1 MSQLP
6 SSVRN
11 SVIRQSLSNI
21 DNLNYVVS
29 PGSPDFKFNR
39 QNSSRRSRRSDQRR
53 RRQSGMIPGGPPGL
67 PGPGGMKNESYTSE
81 DNDEMS
87 SEESEE
93 VTSRV
98 PSRGAHY
105 QTASTISR
113 NMNYKPKRTG
123 SNSSSSSDA
132 YSSNSPQSSSDVSG
146 QFKDSPVGLNLCV
159 DDSSLFLNN
168 F

>member
-53 RRQSGMIPGGPPGL
+53 RRQSGMIPGGPPG
-67 PGPGGMKNESYTSE
+67 GMKNESYTSE

-123 SNSSSSSDA
+123 SNSSSSSEA
-132 YSSNSPQSSSDVSG
+132 YSSNSPQSSSDVSYFLRLG
-146 QFKDSPVGLNLCV
+146 AMIWFKVENLRIILGT
-159 DDSSLFLNN
+159 S
-168 F
+168 